1 MVVTFSEML
10 DCASKMTCLSFAPQD
25 NELMVTLHIISDY
38 IVENVGT
45 TEEIFLVR
53 LTTENNLV
61 QVDLMQN
68 FATITI
74 VDTEGYL
81 LN

>member
-1 MVVTFSEML
+1 
-10 DCASKMTCLSFAPQD
+10 MTCLSFAPQD
-25 NELMVTLHIISDY
+25 TELMVTIHIISDD
-38 IVENVGT
+38 IIENVGT
-45 TEEIFLVR
+45 TGEIFLVR